1 MTLAPTGA
9 SLAVGLAL
17 VRTMAGSSFRLG
29 LVRQHLL
36 AGCATAGSSDGRD
49 ERTNLARDRAAA
61 RLAGTE
67 AGTRPYVPMDRGTG
81 VALITGV
88 GPGTGIALA
97 EKFAEEGYKVAMLAR
112 TVSRLSGIEGDLTSR
127 GLVAKGY
134 ACDVSDLD
142 QLEAVVQQ
150 VQADFGKISVLIHNA
165 VQAGGAGLDVLS
177 WDEKELIGNFV
188 RSSSSSSI
196 QS

>member
-1 MTLAPTGA
+1 
-9 SLAVGLAL
+9 
-17 VRTMAGSSFRLG
+17 
-29 LVRQHLL
+29 
-36 AGCATAGSSDGRD
+36 
-49 ERTNLARDRAAA
+49 
-61 RLAGTE
+61 
-67 AGTRPYVPMDRGTG
+67 MDRGTG

-112 TVSRLSGIEGDLTSR
+112 TVSRLSGIEDDLTSR